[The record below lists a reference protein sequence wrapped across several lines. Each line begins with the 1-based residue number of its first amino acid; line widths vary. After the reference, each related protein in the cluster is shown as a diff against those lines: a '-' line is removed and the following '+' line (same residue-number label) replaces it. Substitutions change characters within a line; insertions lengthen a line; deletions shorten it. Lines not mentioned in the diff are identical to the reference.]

1 MCFVFYFVYSSDML
15 FVVLFFFFKQKTAYE
30 MRISDWSSD
39 VCSSDLPP
47 GESGCAANSST
58 ALVAAAAPT
67 GSHPEFIGHDRSS
80 GLGAGRLTSLQ
91 DVGQQGQKT
100 RTLDRTR
107 HLALLL
113 GGHGGDPA
121 RHDLAALGHEARQ
134 QLGVLVVD
142 GRGAGARERARLAT
156 AHEGAAHR
164 RPGNLQ
170 LAHGSISLL
179 FALTVARTKIGRAH
193 V

>member
-1 MCFVFYFVYSSDML
+1 MAIEAAAPLAAPWNSPQDNPTRNSGSVARTASS
-15 FVVLFFFFKQKTAYE
+15 
-30 MRISDWSSD
+30 I
-39 VCSSDLPP
+39 PP

-121 RHDLAALGHEARQ
+121 RRSE
-134 QLGVLVVD
+134 
-142 GRGAGARERARLAT
+142 ERRVGK
-156 AHEGAAHR
+156 EG
-164 RPGNLQ
+164 
-170 LAHGSISLL
+170 GSKCIS
-179 FALTVARTKIGRAH
+179 G
-193 V
+193 